1 MLEQGEL
8 MTTEQR
14 IADLESRLDNVLDAQ
29 AIIIRQLGR
38 AHVDQW
44 QARIDD
50 LGLQAHLGT
59 AEASD
64 RIAALTADLNSRWSK
79 VRRQLTTA
87 GETSAE
93 VSDTMRA
100 GLENAYK
107 DLREALV
114 ESRKQL
120 R

>member
-1 MLEQGEL
+1 

-14 IADLESRLDNVLDAQ
+14 ISDLEARLDNVQEAQ
-29 AIIIRQLGR
+29 GIILRQLAR

-44 QARIDD
+44 QARIDE
-50 LGLQAHLGT
+50 LELQAHLGA

-64 RIAALTADLNSRWSK
+64 RIAALSADLNGRWSK
-79 VRRQLTTA
+79 VRQQLASA

-93 VSDTMRA
+93 VSETLRA
-100 GLENAYK
+100 GLESAYR
-107 DLREALV
+107 DLREALL

-120 R
+120 H